1 MLCVHALAIICLFC
15 GDLRLNVSM
24 KEPSP
29 PARACVIWLH
39 GLGASADDMAGLAN
53 QLPLTLQVHHVF
65 IDAPVRPVTV
75 NNGMPMRAWYDITGM
90 RLTDREDKA
99 GILQSAKS
107 IHETILQQIEA
118 GFSFGEIF
126 LAGFSQGGAM
136 ALFVGLRMP
145 TPLAGIIAL
154 SAYLPLAKEP
164 GFVNENRPPIF
175 MAMGLHDPIVL
186 PIWSRQTVE
195 HLRDLGCSEIT
206 FHEYPMEH
214 TVCISEMTDLALFI
228 TMRIEKMSRHE
239 GVLK

>member
-1 MLCVHALAIICLFC
+1 M
-15 GDLRLNVSM
+15 NVSM
-24 KEPSP
+24 KESSP
-29 PARACVIWLH
+29 RARACVIWLH

-53 QLPLTLQVHHVF
+53 QLPLTVPVHHVCL
-65 IDAPVRPVTV
+65 DAPVRPVTV
-75 NNGMPMRAWYDITGM
+75 NNGMSMQAWYDITGM
-90 RLTDREDKA
+90 RLTDREDRT

-107 IHETILQQIEA
+107 IHDAILHQIEA
-118 GFSFGEIF
+118 GFSLQEIF

-164 GFVNENRPPIF
+164 GFVNENRTPVF
-175 MAMGLHDPIVL
+175 MATGLHDRTVL
-186 PIWSRQTVE
+186 PLWSRQTVE
-195 HLRDLGCSEIT
+195 HLKDLGCSEIT

-214 TVCISEMTDLALFI
+214 TVCVSEMTDLALFI
-228 TMRIEKMSRHE
+228 TMRIEKMNHPD